1 MIGAATFNTATYE
14 DVEKDENAT
23 TQALLVVVIVAIAA
37 AIGSLRAG
45 LGLALFSLVFAVI
58 GWVLGSVVAYYVGI
72 TLFRSPQMDVT
83 IGQVLRTI
91 GFAQSPRVLSILSI
105 IPIIGVL
112 VSIILF
118 FWLIVTY
125 IMALKAAFDFDTAK
139 AVVTAIVTAV
149 VIFVIQFVLGVLLI
163 GGAMLGGAI

>member
-1 MIGAATFNTATYE
+1 
-14 DVEKDENAT
+14 
-23 TQALLVVVIVAIAA
+23 
-37 AIGSLRAG
+37 
-45 LGLALFSLVFAVI
+45 
-58 GWVLGSVVAYYVGI
+58 
-72 TLFRSPQMDVT
+72 MDVT